1 MNEQRFTAPQRWV
14 LGLTV
19 AASFIAVMDGM
30 VVTTALDSI
39 RRDLTAP
46 LSRQFCCALKER
58 KMMTDRRAF
67 GFSLAAAAA
76 GATPAH
82 AADDVREANKRT
94 VLAFY
99 DAALN
104 RSNID
109 EAAAYFGP
117 HFIQHNPRSKDGIE
131 GFRSLLQDLKKQF
144 PGLRS
149 DVKRVFADGDFVI
162 LHVHVKPQPEELGLA
177 IVEIFRLEHGKIVE
191 HWDVRQPIPETAAN
205 TNGMF

>member
-1 MNEQRFTAPQRWV
+1 
-14 LGLTV
+14 
-19 AASFIAVMDGM
+19 
-30 VVTTALDSI
+30 
-39 RRDLTAP
+39 
-46 LSRQFCCALKER
+46 
-58 KMMTDRRAF
+58 MMTDRRAF
-67 GFSLAAAAA
+67 GFSLAAATTAAAAA

-104 RSNID
+104 RLNID

-131 GFRSLLQDLKKQF
+131 GFRSLFQDLKKQF
-144 PGLRS
+144 PGVRA

-162 LHVHVKPQPEELGLA
+162 LHVHVKLQPEDLGLA
-177 IVEIFRLEHGKIVE
+177 IVDMFRVEHGKIVE

>member
-1 MNEQRFTAPQRWV
+1 MNEQPAACRRAGGVIASNDQAAQRRPY
-14 LGLTV
+14 
-19 AASFIAVMDGM
+19 A
-30 VVTTALDSI
+30 
-39 RRDLTAP
+39 
-46 LSRQFCCALKER
+46 RQFCRSIKEV

-67 GFSLAAAAA
+67 GFSLAAAATAVA
-76 GATPAH
+76 GATPAQ

-104 RSNID
+104 RSNIE

-131 GFRSLLQDLKKQF
+131 GFRSLLQDVKKQF

-162 LHVHVKPQPEELGLA
+162 LHVHVKLQPEELGLA